1 MLWCN
6 VDSPEGVRFDHES
19 MPVKSARYTLGLL
32 LVIYVVN
39 HIDRQVMS
47 ILAESIKVDLDLSDT
62 QLGLLMGGGFA
73 IFYTFAGIP
82 IARFADRSNRS
93 NIIAAAL
100 VIWSAMTVASG
111 LARNFGQLMAAR
123 IGVGVGEAGCTPP
136 AHSIISDTFPP
147 ERRATALSTY
157 QLGVPIGTLFGLIA
171 GGYLAEGLGW
181 QTAFFVVGIPGIFL
195 AIVAK
200 FTLQEPIR
208 GRFDTGV
215 HGEVESLGKT
225 IGFMANL
232 ASMRHVLIGSSVQ
245 TLFLFGAASFHAVF
259 LQRIH
264 GLSISEAGLRLG
276 LIAGIT
282 GGISV
287 FGAGWLADRM
297 NSRDPRW
304 IWWIPAIG
312 AVLSLPFSYFAYS
325 TENTSLAIGMIAA
338 ATFLNHSYSG
348 LTHAIMQGLV
358 KPRMRATMSA
368 IALFVM
374 NLVGGGLGP
383 IAVGQ
388 LSDRFGLRAALIIL
402 VVFVGWASIHYVL
415 GARTYRQDLEAKN
428 A

>member
-1 MLWCN
+1 M
-6 VDSPEGVRFDHES
+6 
-19 MPVKSARYTLGLL
+19 KSARYTLGLL

-39 HIDRQVMS
+39 HIDRQVMT
-47 ILAESIKVDLDLSDT
+47 ILAESIRVDLDLSDT

-136 AHSIISDTFPP
+136 AHSIISDSFPP
-147 ERRATALSTY
+147 ERRATALSAY

-171 GGYLAEGLGW
+171 GGYLAEELGW
-181 QTAFFVVGIPGIFL
+181 QAAFFVVGLPGLLL

-200 FTLQEPIR
+200 FTLTEPLR
-208 GRFDTGV
+208 GHFDQGV
-215 HGEVESLGKT
+215 ADEVEPLGKT
-225 IGFMANL
+225 IRFMASMP
-232 ASMRHVLIGSSVQ
+232 SMRHVLIGSSVQ
-245 TLFLFGAASFHAVF
+245 TLFLFGVGTFHAVF
-259 LQRIH
+259 LQRVH
-264 GLSISEAGLRLG
+264 GLSISETGLRLG

-287 FGAGWLADRM
+287 FGAGWLSDRLRH
-297 NSRDPRW
+297 RDIRW
-304 IWWIPAIG
+304 VWWIPALG
-312 AVLSLPFSYFAYS
+312 AVISLPFSYFAYS
-325 TENTSLAIGMIAA
+325 TESTSLAVGMIAA
-338 ATFLNHSYSG
+338 ATFFNHAYSG
-348 LTHAIMQGLV
+348 VTHAIMQGLV
-358 KPRMRATMSA
+358 RPRMRATMSA

-383 IAVGQ
+383 VAIGQ
-388 LSDRFGLRAALIIL
+388 LSDRFGLRSAMLILI
-402 VVFVGWASIHYVL
+402 VFVAWASVHYMI
-415 GARTYRQDLEAKN
+415 GARTYARDLETKN
-428 A
+428 G

>member
-1 MLWCN
+1 M
-6 VDSPEGVRFDHES
+6 
-19 MPVKSARYTLGLL
+19 KSARYTLGLL

-39 HIDRQVMS
+39 HIDRQVMT
-47 ILAESIKVDLDLSDT
+47 ILAESIRVDLDLSDT

-123 IGVGVGEAGCTPP
+123 IGVGIGEAGCTPP
-136 AHSIISDTFPP
+136 AHSIISDSFPP

-157 QLGVPIGTLFGLIA
+157 QLGVPIGTLFGLVA

-181 QTAFFVVGIPGIFL
+181 QTAFFVVGLPGVIL

-200 FTLQEPIR
+200 FTLTEPLR
-208 GRFDTGV
+208 GRFDRGV
-215 HGEVESLGKT
+215 ADEVEPLGKT
-225 IGFMANL
+225 IRFMASMP
-232 ASMRHVLIGSSVQ
+232 SMRHVLIGSSVQ
-245 TLFLFGAASFHAVF
+245 TLFLFGVGTFHAVF
-259 LQRIH
+259 LQRVH
-264 GLSISEAGLRLG
+264 GLSISETGLRLG

-287 FGAGWLADRM
+287 FGAGWLADRLR
-297 NSRDPRW
+297 NRDIRW
-304 IWWIPAIG
+304 VWWIPALG
-312 AVLSLPFSYFAYS
+312 AVISLPFSYFAYS
-325 TENTSLAIGMIAA
+325 TESTSLAVGMIAA
-338 ATFLNHSYSG
+338 ATFFNHAYSG
-348 LTHAIMQGLV
+348 VTHAIVQGLV
-358 KPRMRATMSA
+358 RPRMRATMSA
-368 IALFVM
+368 IALFAM

-383 IAVGQ
+383 VAIGQ
-388 LSDRFGLRAALIIL
+388 LSDRFGLRSAMLLLI
-402 VVFVGWASIHYVL
+402 VFVAWASVHYVI
-415 GARTYRQDLEAKN
+415 GARTYARDLEAKN

>member
-1 MLWCN
+1 MQT
-6 VDSPEGVRFDHES
+6 
-19 MPVKSARYTLGLL
+19 KSARYTLGLL

-39 HIDRQVMS
+39 HIDRQVMT
-47 ILAESIKVDLDLSDT
+47 ILAESIKIDLALSDT

-82 IARFADRSNRS
+82 IARYADRSNRS

-136 AHSIISDTFPP
+136 AHSIISDTFPA

-157 QLGVPIGTLFGLIA
+157 QLGVPIGTLFGLAA
-171 GGYLAEGLGW
+171 GGYLAESLGW
-181 QTAFFVVGIPGIFL
+181 QTAFFVVGLPGLVL
-195 AIVAK
+195 ALVAK
-200 FTLQEPIR
+200 FTLVEPPR
-208 GRFDTGV
+208 GQFDQAV
-215 HGEVESLGKT
+215 SHEVEPLGKT
-225 IGFMANL
+225 LAFMASMP
-232 ASMRHVLIGSSVQ
+232 SMRHVLIGSSLQ
-245 TLFLFGAASFHAVF
+245 TLFLFGVGAFHAVF
-259 LQRIH
+259 LQRVH
-264 GLSISEAGLRLG
+264 HLSISETGLRLG

-287 FGAGWLADRM
+287 FGAGWLSDRTGL
-297 NSRDPRW
+297 RDVRW
-304 IWWIPAIG
+304 AWWIPAIG
-312 AVLSLPFSYFAYS
+312 AVLSLPFSYIAYS
-325 TENTSLAIGMIAA
+325 TDNTSLAVAMIAA
-338 ATFLNHSYSG
+338 ATFFNHAYSG

-358 KPRMRATMSA
+358 RPRMRATMSA

-383 IAVGQ
+383 IAIGQ
-388 LSDRFGLRAALIIL
+388 LSDRYGLRPAMLILI
-402 VVFVGWASIHYVL
+402 VFVGWASVHYML
-415 GARTYRQDLEAKN
+415 GARTYAQDLEAKN

>member
-1 MLWCN
+1 MKN
-6 VDSPEGVRFDHES
+6 
-19 MPVKSARYTLGLL
+19 ARYTLGLL
-32 LVIYVVN
+32 LIIYVVN

-47 ILAESIKVDLDLSDT
+47 ILAESIRIDLDLSDT

-82 IARFADRSNRS
+82 IARFADKNNRS
-93 NIIAAAL
+93 NIIATAL
-100 VIWSAMTVASG
+100 VLWSAMTVASG
-111 LARNFGQLMAAR
+111 LARNFAQLMAAR

-181 QTAFFVVGIPGIFL
+181 QTAFFVVGVPGILL
-195 AIVAK
+195 AVIAK
-200 FTLQEPIR
+200 LTLVEPER
-208 GRFDTGV
+208 GHFDRDVTD
-215 HGEVESLGKT
+215 EVESLGGT
-225 IGFMANL
+225 IAFMARL
-232 ASMRHVLIGSSVQ
+232 PSMRHVLMGSSAQ
-245 TLFLFGAASFHAVF
+245 TVFLFGVAAFHAVF

-264 GLSISEAGLRLG
+264 DLSISEAGLRLG
-276 LIAGIT
+276 LIAGIA
-282 GGISV
+282 GGVSV

-297 NSRDPRW
+297 GTRDLRW

-312 AVLSLPFSYFAYS
+312 ALLSLPFSFVAYS
-325 TENTSLAIGMIAA
+325 TENTSLAVGMIAA

-374 NLVGGGLGP
+374 NLLGGGLGP
-383 IAVGQ
+383 IAIGQ
-388 LSDRFGLRAALIIL
+388 LSDRFGLRSAMLL
-402 VVFVGWASIHYVL
+402 LSVFVAWASLHYLL
-415 GARTYRQDLEAKN
+415 GARTYTRDLEAKN

>member
-1 MLWCN
+1 M
-6 VDSPEGVRFDHES
+6 
-19 MPVKSARYTLGLL
+19 KSARYTLGLL

-39 HIDRQVMS
+39 HIDRQVMT
-47 ILAESIKVDLDLSDT
+47 ILAESIRVDLELSDT

-93 NIIAAAL
+93 NIIAVAL

-147 ERRATALSTY
+147 GQRATALSAY
-157 QLGVPIGTLFGLIA
+157 QLGVPIGTLFGLVA

-181 QTAFFVVGIPGIFL
+181 QTAFFVVGLPGILL

-200 FTLQEPIR
+200 LTLEEPLR
-208 GRFDTGV
+208 GRFDTGITI
-215 HGEVESLGKT
+215 EVEPLGKT
-225 IGFMANL
+225 LAFMARMP
-232 ASMRHVLIGSSVQ
+232 SMRHVLIGSSVQ
-245 TLFLFGAASFHAVF
+245 TLFLFGVGTFHAVF

-264 GLSISEAGLRLG
+264 HLSISEAGLRLG

-287 FGAGWLADRM
+287 FGAGWLADRIGL
-297 NSRDPRW
+297 RDARW
-304 IWWIPAIG
+304 VWWIPAIG
-312 AVLSLPFSYFAYS
+312 ALLSLPFSYVAYS
-325 TENTSLAIGMIAA
+325 TENTSLAVGMIAA
-338 ATFLNHSYSG
+338 ATFFNHAYSG

-368 IALFVM
+368 IALFAM
-374 NLVGGGLGP
+374 NLIGGGLGP
-383 IAVGQ
+383 IAIGQ
-388 LSDRFGLRAALIIL
+388 LSDRFGLRAAMIMLI
-402 VVFVGWASIHYVL
+402 VFVAWASVHYLL
-415 GARTYRQDLEAKN
+415 GARSYVRDLDAKN